1 MVFEMLLTQSQ
12 GGIKMRF
19 LITQTHEPEDCL
31 KDIGGFRKAF
41 RNENVKGIIL
51 ANVYTEHGLPRIPYL
66 NTVRLSSR
74 RSLSTVEGHVCPL
87 TPFAEYGLSKSNLY

>member
-1 MVFEMLLTQSQ
+1 MVFEMLLTQTQ

-19 LITQTHEPEDCL
+19 LITQTHELEDCP

-51 ANVYTEHGLPRIPYL
+51 ANVYTEHG
-66 NTVRLSSR
+66 
-74 RSLSTVEGHVCPL
+74 
-87 TPFAEYGLSKSNLY
+87 